1 MNKKRL
7 IYALFVLLL
16 VPVLSFLYIRRVTY
30 VSQRF
35 VLPKHEIYAL
45 HDQVQF
51 GKTYISD
58 PRVEFSDG
66 YSLTV
71 LEANAYTMRDYLQVI
86 GSTEEAYR
94 DLCFFQGRSN
104 VDTSGYIIS
113 LKITFANASNTE
125 TGIDTRFWR
134 LVSGVSAV
142 MSDPNLFTLAN
153 NGNPRNERFR
163 FDVGQEKTLLV
174 PFRLDEDVFER
185 FFQEQHGIFLNIA
198 LYPIRKDIYIS

>member
-1 MNKKRL
+1 MRFLAFARKSVYPKILWEDRIYEQKRL

-71 LEANAYTMRDYLQVI
+71 LEANAYTMRL
-86 GSTEEAYR
+86 SASHR
-94 DLCFFQGRSN
+94 LHRRSLPRSLLFSGPIQCRYQWIHYFVENN
-104 VDTSGYIIS
+104 V
-113 LKITFANASNTE
+113 
-125 TGIDTRFWR
+125 
-134 LVSGVSAV
+134 
-142 MSDPNLFTLAN
+142 
-153 NGNPRNERFR
+153 
-163 FDVGQEKTLLV
+163 
-174 PFRLDEDVFER
+174 
-185 FFQEQHGIFLNIA
+185 
-198 LYPIRKDIYIS
+198 RKR